1 MKKITNHQYKTL
13 RNKLEFI
20 ALIKA
25 GRALNSITFAMCLLD
40 ESKDGTSHLDQRQAR
55 KSITMLAG
63 FCHEGRLLANKL
75 NTEFSG
81 KTYISGF
88 ANLLS
93 SQFDQERELLSTIRN
108 KISFHLDHEDR
119 TVNSVLQAIESI
131 DANDSDEV
139 EFFESSSATVRD
151 FSFPFGDILDFNFM
165 IMKSAEVFGLSD
177 QNDAEEKFIKS
188 ISTFSNELV
197 KALDE
202 FMNGLMTE
210 LGI

>member
-1 MKKITNHQYKTL
+1 MNKITNHQYKTL
-13 RNKLEFI
+13 RNKSEFK

-25 GRALNSITFAMCLLD
+25 GRALNSVAFAMRLLD
-40 ESKDGTSHLDQRQAR
+40 ESKNGNSQLEQRQQR

-63 FCHEGRLLANKL
+63 FCHEGCLLANKL

-88 ANLLS
+88 ANMLGS
-93 SQFDQERELLSTIRN
+93 GFDKERQLLSTIRN

-119 TVNSVLQAIESI
+119 TVKDVLQEI
-131 DANDSDEV
+131 DSLGANDSDEE
-139 EFFESSSATVRD
+139 EFYGSSTGTVGD
-151 FSFPFGDILDFNFM
+151 FSFPFGDILDFNFI
-165 IMKSAEVFGLSD
+165 IMKSAQVFGLSD
-177 QNDAEEKFIKS
+177 QRDAEEKFITS

-202 FMNGLMTE
+202 FINGLMTE
-210 LGI
+210 LSI